1 MSVNKTKKIIL
12 KSYKKTTNKYIGT
25 DDQIEEKIILDN
37 NKGNLDKQKVNQISE
52 AIDLNLIG
60 QKKDMNDLIEKL
72 NLLKSEYESEKIEGM
87 ENVKMLNN
95 QINEKN
101 KELKIIT
108 KENMKL
114 ISILKDMGKNLK
126 GEFLKLYNEKMKKKL
141 KSIKNQESLK
151 YDIIIREEEI
161 KNAKKFVDIEK
172 KQSQRYQRLLNE
184 VNNGMEDSMANELK
198 ELNDNI
204 KQLNED
210 ILELSIFKSG
220 HKYCKKIIQ
229 NLKNK
234 SNLYQTEIEFES
246 KKNNMLDNK
255 KTYSQNKQNISY
267 TESNK
272 NLFKGPCNE
281 SFASKINYSQHIR
294 QEVLNKSIP
303 KPEKLN
309 ISTYRYINNKINL
322 ISKTPS
328 KKEIYLNIPNDNKT
342 VLFTEK
348 EYDFL
353 QEIIPSKYINRY
365 IDLYESRRKEK
376 EEIKNKYEENN
387 SIKDEKQQIQLK
399 IDFIDVKLK
408 EEEKRHLELLLK
420 FRNNNRK
427 KEEIKLKIKNYE
439 EEIKKYK
446 KFIERKDKMN
456 RIIIANKNK
465 NEIIY

>member
-1 MSVNKTKKIIL
+1 
-12 KSYKKTTNKYIGT
+12 
-25 DDQIEEKIILDN
+25 
-37 NKGNLDKQKVNQISE
+37 
-52 AIDLNLIG
+52 
-60 QKKDMNDLIEKL
+60 
-72 NLLKSEYESEKIEGM
+72 
-87 ENVKMLNN
+87 
-95 QINEKN
+95 
-101 KELKIIT
+101 
-108 KENMKL
+108 
-114 ISILKDMGKNLK
+114 
-126 GEFLKLYNEKMKKKL
+126 
-141 KSIKNQESLK
+141 
-151 YDIIIREEEI
+151 
-161 KNAKKFVDIEK
+161 
-172 KQSQRYQRLLNE
+172 
-184 VNNGMEDSMANELK
+184 
-198 ELNDNI
+198 
-204 KQLNED
+204 
-210 ILELSIFKSG
+210 
-220 HKYCKKIIQ
+220 
-229 NLKNK
+229 
-234 SNLYQTEIEFES
+234 
-246 KKNNMLDNK
+246 MLDNK

-399 IDFIDVKLK
+399 IDFIGVKLK
-408 EEEKRHLELLLK
+408 EEEKRHFELLLK